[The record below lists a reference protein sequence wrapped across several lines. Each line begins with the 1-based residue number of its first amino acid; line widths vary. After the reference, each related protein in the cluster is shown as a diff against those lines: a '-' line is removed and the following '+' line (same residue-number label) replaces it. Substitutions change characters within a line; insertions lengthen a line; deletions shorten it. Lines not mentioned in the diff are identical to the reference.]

1 MILII
6 SKDNEITTTE
16 VIKWLYY
23 LDKKFI
29 RVNEDEFFEIKMANG
44 KLALQS
50 DRNSFL
56 LEDITSVW
64 YRRGGIKFKRF
75 YYHNDI
81 INVHMSETQHWLE
94 DYVMHTLESKRH
106 INKQR
111 KAHVN
116 KLIVLEIAQKI
127 GFYVPRYFLSDNTQH
142 VKIGKTI
149 VKSITGNG
157 ILQNVHPDYDG
168 IMYTSIVD
176 EENDENFFISFFQ
189 DKIEKE
195 FEVRTFY
202 LDGKMWSFAIIS
214 QNDEQT
220 KVDFRKYNTAK
231 PNRNLRYKLPE
242 DIEEKICQLMQELDV
257 NCGSI
262 DFIKGKDGLFYF
274 LEINTVGQFTALS
287 SITNY
292 SLEKEIAEYL

>member
-16 VIKWLYY
+16 VIKWLYH
-23 LDKKFI
+23 LGKNFI
-29 RVNEDEFFEIKMANG
+29 RVNEDEFFEIKMSNG

-50 DRNSFL
+50 ERNSFL
-56 LEDITSVW
+56 LDDITSVW

-75 YYHNDI
+75 HYQNDI
-81 INVHMSETQHWLE
+81 VNIHMHETQHWLE
-94 DYVMHTLESKRH
+94 DYVIHTLESKNH
-106 INKQR
+106 ISKQR
-111 KAHVN
+111 KSHVN
-116 KLIVLEIAQKI
+116 KLIVLEVAQKV
-127 GFYVPRYFLSDNTQH
+127 GLNVPRYFLADNTQD
-142 VKIGKTI
+142 VKIGETI

-157 ILQNVHPDYDG
+157 VLQDIHKNYDG
-168 IMYTSIVD
+168 IMYTSVVH
-176 EENDENFFISFFQ
+176 EEHPTNFFISFFQ
-189 DKIEKE
+189 DKIEKD

-202 LDGKMWSFAIIS
+202 LKGKIWSFAIIS
-214 QNDEQT
+214 QNDEKT

-231 PNRNLRYKLPE
+231 PNRNVRYKLPA
-242 DIEEKICQLMQELDV
+242 DTEERVHQLMQNLDLD
-257 NCGSI
+257 CGSI
-262 DFIKGKDGLFYF
+262 DFIKGVDGMFYF